1 LRCIAVSLFIFGAA
15 ATKALAPVASM
26 AKSKTHKKRSTH
38 KNKAPPKLDLARP
51 IKKPKRLGDFVEM
64 DDAAFEKRVEEG
76 LPLFVGNETLA
87 PFVEL
92 ARGRVFSLRVVV
104 PMA

>member
-1 LRCIAVSLFIFGAA
+1 MD
-15 ATKALAPVASM
+15 TDDVADVLI
-26 AKSKTHKKRSTH
+26 T
-38 KNKAPPKLDLARP
+38 PE
-51 IKKPKRLGDFVEM
+51 G
-64 DDAAFEKRVEEG
+64 EG

>member
-1 LRCIAVSLFIFGAA
+1 MAWHRANIA
-15 ATKALAPVASM
+15 ALQASASALSEKEMEEKLAEALKGSGIKFTDNEDAPMDADDVA
-26 AKSKTHKKRSTH
+26 
-38 KNKAPPKLDLARP
+38 
-51 IKKPKRLGDFVEM
+51 
-64 DDAAFEKRVEEG
+64 DALINPEGEG

>member
-1 LRCIAVSLFIFGAA
+1 MPTPPAQGIKFTDNEGA
-15 ATKALAPVASM
+15 PM
-26 AKSKTHKKRSTH
+26 
-38 KNKAPPKLDLARP
+38 
-51 IKKPKRLGDFVEM
+51 
-64 DDAAFEKRVEEG
+64 DAADVAQVLINPEGEG